1 MFVEISKSEES
12 SKVILSE
19 NCVYRLF
26 LSEDVFNK
34 TLRNLNLIQ
43 SNSNLDIISTHEV
56 DTLTISELTIEIP
69 TIRDINLVLQHPR
82 IDFISYPHEW
92 CRSML
97 KDAARFH
104 LRLSVLLSEYG
115 LFLKDA
121 HPWNILFSNSKFIF
135 IDITSIVDA
144 ESLLLES
151 PLTPKLFKTPKFL
164 SRRFRI
170 IRIYTLYFMPYFIK
184 PLINS
189 FFFNEETYRVRFE
202 QRTLNIAPQSIRPN
216 FQGSLNSSKIELLK
230 GIIQSIIIRS
240 KFKTSFLKMILKG
253 DSLSFFNN
261 LDKIVTSIKLK
272 DNTSSYLNYYK
283 AKSEENSFLLND
295 GWNDK
300 QLTIFDELQNPEYS
314 TVLDLACNTGW
325 FSKLSANLGKK
336 VIAFDIDHACI
347 EQLYSDISE
356 KKLDVLPLVIDLNN
370 LSDVVKSQNQ
380 DNGIILIDAH
390 TRFKCD
396 IVLALGL
403 IHHLYLGYGKSF
415 EEIFYLFDSFT
426 KHKILIE
433 FVSLEDSKIK
443 DELEFFS
450 AAMNDKSILV
460 DYRIDKLVE
469 VIKSKGYRVRSR
481 QSYPSTRTILICE
494 RS

>member
-1 MFVEISKSEES
+1 MFVEISKSEEF
-12 SKVILSE
+12 SKVILTE
-19 NCVYRLF
+19 NFVYRLF

-34 TLRNLNLIQ
+34 TMQNLNLIE

-56 DTLTISELTIEIP
+56 DTLTISELTRKIP
-69 TIRDINLVLQHPR
+69 TIESINLVLQHPR

-104 LRLSVLLSEYG
+104 LKLSVLLSKYG

-121 HPWNILFSNSKFIF
+121 HPWNILFSNSKFVF

-144 ESLLLES
+144 ESLLRENTL
-151 PLTPKLFKTPKFL
+151 LPKFFKTSKFL
-164 SRRFRI
+164 SKRFRI

-202 QRTLNIAPQSIRPN
+202 QRTLNVAPESIRPN
-216 FQGSLNSSKIELLK
+216 YQGTLNSSKFDLLK
-230 GIIQSIIIRS
+230 GFKQSIIIRS
-240 KFKTSFLKMILKG
+240 KFRIRFLELILKG
-253 DSLSFFNN
+253 DVLSFFQNV
-261 LDKIVTSIKLK
+261 DQIVTSIKLK
-272 DNTSSYLNYYK
+272 DNTSPYLNYYK

-300 QLTIFDELQNPEYS
+300 QLTVFDELQNPEYS

-325 FSKLSANLGKK
+325 FSKLSSNLGKK
-336 VIAFDIDHACI
+336 VISFDIDHACI
-347 EQLYSDISE
+347 EQLYSYISE

-380 DNGIILIDAH
+380 DNGILLIDAQS
-390 TRFKCD
+390 RFKCD

-403 IHHLYLGYGKSF
+403 IHHMYLGYGKSF
-415 EEIFYLFDSFT
+415 EEIFDLFDSFT

-450 AAMNDKSILV
+450 AAMHDKNILI
-460 DYRIDKLVE
+460 DYRMEKLVT
-469 VIKSKGYRVRSR
+469 VIKSRGYRVHKKP
-481 QSYPSTRTILICE
+481 SYPSTRTILICE
-494 RS
+494 KS